1 MRRSRIGA
9 MNPPMTARALVVG
22 LDGADRALIRGLGP
36 EVTPTLHGLMDRGAH
51 AALRSVQPPATL
63 PNWTTFLT
71 GVGPGKHGVFD
82 FTTRDRGRVRFTAGT
97 VREAPTIFAR
107 LDRLGMVCACVGFPS
122 TWPPERLEHG
132 VFVSG
137 WDAPVAFEAD
147 RSFVWPPALYD
158 AIVKRFGVPRFDDVD
173 EFDADSPRWHAEL
186 PQALVDRVRRKTD
199 LAMWLLQ
206 GRSWDVFAFY
216 FGESDTAA
224 HHLWAHH
231 DACSPRHAGVPSD
244 SDRRG
249 LARVY
254 RALDDALARLLE
266 AAGSGAEI
274 TVVSDH
280 GFGGASDVVLYLN
293 RALEQAGLLRFHPPR
308 VRDAL
313 AGLAKDVALTRLPPR
328 LRERLF
334 RFGGAALP
342 SWLETQARFG
352 GIDFRH
358 TVAFSDE
365 LNYFPA
371 VWLNLMGREPHGTVP
386 TARRVTVMR
395 EVARAL
401 EELRNPWT
409 GAPVVADVWPREE
422 LYDGPWVD
430 RAPDLILR
438 LHLDRGYSYNL
449 MPSPTAPAGT
459 GPWRKLAPAEH
470 LGRKGRS
477 LPGSHRERGLFVAA
491 GPRVA
496 EVGEVDAAMADAT
509 ATLLARLDVAVPES
523 ADGRVLWELLEGDG
537 ATPQR
542 LPPAPVLR
550 GSGDEARVEARLRAL
565 GYID

>member
-1 MRRSRIGA
+1 
-9 MNPPMTARALVVG
+9 MTARALVVG
-22 LDGADRALIRGLGP
+22 LDGADRELIRELGP
-36 EVTPTLHGLMDRGAH
+36 EVTPTLHRLMARGAH

-97 VREAPTIFAR
+97 VREAPTIVSR
-107 LDRLGMVCACVGFPS
+107 LDRLGMACACVGFPA

-158 AIVKRFGVPRFDDVD
+158 AIVQRFGAPRFDDVD
-173 EFDADSPRWHAEL
+173 EFDADAPGWHGAL
-186 PQALVDRVRRKTD
+186 PQALVERVGRKAE
-199 LAMWLLQ
+199 LATWLLR
-206 GRSWDVFAFY
+206 GRPWDLFAFY

-231 DACSPRHAGVPSD
+231 DPASPRHAGVGVGA
-244 SDRRG
+244 DRGG
-249 LARVY
+249 LAWVY
-254 RALDDALARLLE
+254 RALDEALASLLE
-266 AAGSGAEI
+266 AAGPDAEI

-293 RALEQAGLLRFHPPR
+293 RALEEAGLLRFRPSR
-308 VRDAL
+308 ARDAL
-313 AGLAKDVALTRLPPR
+313 VGAAKDLALTRLPPR

-334 RFGGAALP
+334 RVGGAALP
-342 SWLETQARFG
+342 SWLETRARFG
-352 GIDFRH
+352 AVDFPR

-371 VWLNLMGREPHGTVP
+371 VWLNLVDREPQGIVTE
-386 TARRVTVMR
+386 ARRAAVTR
-395 EVARAL
+395 EVTAAL
-401 EELRNPWT
+401 KALRSPWT
-409 GAPVVADVWPREE
+409 GAPVVAEVWPREE
-422 LYDGPWVD
+422 LYDGPWVE

-449 MPSPTAPAGT
+449 MPSASAPPGT
-459 GPWRKLAPAEH
+459 GPWRKLAPEEH

-477 LPGSHRERGLFVAA
+477 LPGSHRERGLYVAV

-496 EVGEVDAAMADAT
+496 AVGEVDAAMADAT
-509 ATLLARLDVAVPES
+509 ATLLARLDVAVPED

-537 ATPQR
+537 DTPQP
-542 LPPAPVLR
+542 LPSAPVRR
-550 GSGDEARVEARLRAL
+550 GAGDEARVEARLRAL